1 MYTAIIFIAHK
12 KILSKFQFESWI
24 LKCANSDYYTGI
36 KSQNWMTYKT
46 QNNENNHH
54 EFKKRYT
61 NWLV

>member
-54 EFKKRYT
+54 EFK
-61 NWLV
+61 